1 MRRDALKF
9 SAIVLALAAGVA
21 LKVGRYAERG
31 DPGAA
36 AAHDYVARVMF
47 SHGWARAAG
56 SPDEVQNL
64 YAPMAFER
72 AGCGEPVVVAV
83 MGGNAEGAE
92 FFRLQHDGNAAFIQQ
107 AVVDRPSGLARHWDT
122 IGGFWGRMTGAVSSS
137 ALPVLAISPAPTAG
151 NAGCGGPPIEA
162 WQRSWGARP

>member
-1 MRRDALKF
+1 MSRDAWKLA
-9 SAIVLALAAGVA
+9 AIVVALAVGVA

-36 AAHDYVARVMF
+36 AAHDYVVRVMSF
-47 SHGWARAAG
+47 HGWALAAG
-56 SPDEVQNL
+56 SREEVHNL

-92 FFRLQHDGNAAFIQQ
+92 FFRLQHDGDAAFIQQ
-107 AVVDRPSGLARHWDT
+107 AVVERPSGFARHWDA
-122 IGGFWGRMTGAVSSS
+122 IGGFWGRMTAASNSVI
-137 ALPVLAISPAPTAG
+137 PVLAISPAPASG
-151 NAGCGGPPIEA
+151 NPGCGGPPVEA
-162 WQRSWGARP
+162 WQR